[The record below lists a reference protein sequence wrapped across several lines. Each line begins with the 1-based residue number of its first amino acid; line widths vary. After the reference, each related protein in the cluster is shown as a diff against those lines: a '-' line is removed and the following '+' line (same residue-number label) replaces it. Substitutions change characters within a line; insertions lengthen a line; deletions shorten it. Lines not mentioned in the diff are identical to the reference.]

1 MKSAIKINLLKII
14 NILVSLLPLII
25 LCIINWDKYFATHKA
40 SKFDNI
46 IGFGG
51 IIVILVLIILKQTK
65 IFKSFLGWWII
76 TIIMYALR
84 FILQDLVAIMFCA
97 SIGMTLSALIFQP
110 LIEKEEKLKDKHETA
125 DINANSLERV
135 LTHAVESIN
144 GRG

>member
-1 MKSAIKINLLKII
+1 MKATLKINLLKVI

-25 LCIINWDKYFATHKA
+25 LCIINWNKYFATHKA

-65 IFKSFLGWWII
+65 IFKTFLGWWII

-84 FILQDLVAIMFCA
+84 FVLQDLVAIMFCA

-110 LIEKEEKLKDKHETA
+110 VIEKEEKLKDKYETA
-125 DINANSLERV
+125 DINADSLERV
-135 LTHAVESIN
+135 LTHAMESIN

>member
-1 MKSAIKINLLKII
+1 MKATLKINLLKVI

-25 LCIINWDKYFATHKA
+25 LCIINWNKYFVTHKA

-65 IFKSFLGWWII
+65 IFKTFLGWWII

-84 FILQDLVAIMFCA
+84 FVLQDLVAIMFCA

-110 LIEKEEKLKDKHETA
+110 VIEKEEKLKDKHETA
-125 DINANSLERV
+125 DINADSLERV
-135 LTHAVESIN
+135 LTHAMESIN